1 MGFSGGSV
9 VKNIPANAGDLG
21 LISGWGVYSG
31 EGNGNLLQYSC
42 LGNPMHR
49 GAWRTIVHGITKESD
64 MVEWLTTTT
73 NMVGLRCCVSFR
85 VLSLMGALPGYSD
98 RVQVIVCVGSERVN
112 SHSENVSESNPRLTM
127 NSGLKTRN
135 ITIFS
140 YC

>member
-1 MGFSGGSV
+1 M

-73 NMVGLRCCVSFR
+73 NMVGLRCVSFR
-85 VLSLMGALPGYSD
+85 VLSLMGGLPGYSD
-98 RVQVIVCVGSERVN
+98 RVQVVVCVGSERVN
-112 SHSENVSESNPRLTM
+112 SHSENVSESNPRLT
-127 NSGLKTRN
+127 
-135 ITIFS
+135 
-140 YC
+140 

>member
-1 MGFSGGSV
+1 M

-21 LISGWGVYSG
+21 FIAGWGVYSG

-42 LGNPMHR
+42 LGNPMGR
-49 GAWRTIVHGITKESD
+49 GAWRTTVHGVAKESD
-64 MVEWLTTTT
+64 MTEGLTTTT
-73 NMVGLRCCVSFR
+73 NMVGLGCCVSFR
-85 VLSLMGALPGYSD
+85 VPSFMGALPVYSD
-98 RVQVIVCVGSERVN
+98 RVQVVVCVGSERVN

-127 NSGLKTRN
+127 SSGLKTRN